1 MRNNGESI
9 ELFGNNLEENLQLI
23 KNNPKINNLILNQ
36 FTLENDFSLL
46 LNLNQVT
53 SLILK
58 DSYVNFKNFYTA
70 VCNLTNLE
78 KLAYNDYCFFEKNE
92 KEKLSTSLK
101 LPTLKVFKLEFS
113 SKYEPDFEVSGYSEP
128 HYKNKKNSIT
138 ELNNFHKVFPNLEEM
153 QFINYETYRMRME
166 KQDEYTELNSSIYLD
181 MNFNALNKFK
191 SLKKITINDGKPS
204 SLISTGAANIIKS
217 KEFTKTDIIINEIK
231 EADDLNLIYK
241 NNKELNITFDAGIE
255 HLNVSS
261 KEINNKIFES
271 LNNLLP
277 SKNPITINQ
286 LGLHDINYGEDDW
299 EFKKDKLIP
308 NIINDQIETIIFS
321 DTYKLVNSYDNEK
334 KLVFFLKLLSSIK
347 NLKHVIFDFKDI
359 EDSESKRDFAY
370 YDIEFLKNL
379 LYQLNSK
386 KLDVHFYLYSENIKE
401 VLENKKNSFEI
412 HLVYLINFFINNN
425 FFNHHVKF
433 VGFEEKELISFVKNY
448 INKIEEVYV
457 IDDYLFNN
465 SKRFPDQDILY
476 SEQIDNLKDH
486 YNFSSDIDSVSLEN
500 AYYEILRIA
509 SLQSNFTSSNKLL
522 LLIKKKNLHNLKNF
536 KFKKYY
542 SYIGNTW
549 HHINTAMDHDR
560 KNLKIDKLYDD
571 GSDAFSNKLY
581 EAAGKVVDGFI
592 NSNELQISNNT
603 KDEFL
608 KPLDTIKYVKE
619 SGLDRNALSEL
630 TDCWFEG
637 VTPWMGKYI
646 KLSKLND
653 LIPTENLQRL
663 ILSDC
668 LAQDDLELPYLPKL
682 KDLKLHFFTNHH
694 DTLKKDETKLKNFEN
709 LPNLEILDIGGL
721 FNHYNSKVKRVA
733 GISWFNLNDT
743 INDDRWAFIS
753 VDFSNLE
760 KLKTLKCDWSIIS
773 NFNKTVSFP
782 SLESLDL
789 KLFYQHEKMGGD
801 KKSLNKEAIVD
812 NDFLFLKK
820 SKLLKNL
827 DLRIGDTEG
836 YEHDTFLECIYKG
849 NGDFLNYISHNV
861 ESLKLRVNLSLFN
874 QLTIQDIIN
883 KICNKFLKLKHLYL
897 YFQFPKT
904 EENYN
909 YEKEVYKK
917 KIEVQN
923 IDFKTLSKL
932 KNLNHLDITS
942 SNDIDKQF
950 NIRNFQEIINLKKL
964 KFFIND
970 LKNIPFKDLKK
981 TRELFKKENYEDKAY
996 YNEDCA
1002 YMDEEELKNW
1012 TRFGE
1017 ICTDEWDYTSF
1028 ESVYLEIEKEENRKK
1043 YKKPKQVIKRKKNK
1057 KYSAP

>member
-1 MRNNGESI
+1 MEINSEYL

-23 KNNPKINNLILNQ
+23 KKNPKINNLILNR
-36 FTLENDFSLL
+36 FMLENDFSLL

-70 VCNLTNLE
+70 VGNLANLE
-78 KLAYNDYCFFEKNE
+78 KLTYNDYCFFEKDE
-92 KEKLSTSLK
+92 KEKLPTNLNF
-101 LPTLKVFKLEFS
+101 PTLKVFKLEFS
-113 SKYEPDFEVSGYSEP
+113 SKDEPDFEVSSYSEP

-138 ELNNFHKVFPNLEEM
+138 ELNNFHKIFLNLEEI
-153 QFINYETYRMRME
+153 QFTNYETYRMRME

-181 MNFNALNKFK
+181 MNFKALNKFK

-217 KEFTKTDIIINEIK
+217 KEFTKTDVIINEIK
-231 EADDLNLIYK
+231 EVDDLNLIYK

-261 KEINNKIFES
+261 KEINNKIFEN

-277 SKNPITINQ
+277 SKNLITINQ
-286 LGLHDINYGEDDW
+286 IGLHDINHGEEDW
-299 EFKKDKLIP
+299 KFKKDKLIP
-308 NIINDQIETIIFS
+308 NIIHDQIETVIFS
-321 DTYKLVNSYDNEK
+321 DTYKLANSFSNDK
-334 KLVFFLKLLSSIK
+334 KLVFFLKLLNSIK

-359 EDSESKRDFAY
+359 EDAESKRDFAY

-386 KLDVHFYLYSENIKE
+386 KPDVQFYLYSENIKE

-412 HLVYLINFFINNN
+412 HFVYLINFFINNN
-425 FFNHHVKF
+425 FFNHRVKF
-433 VGFEEKELISFVKNY
+433 VGFEEKELISFVNNY

-476 SEQIDNLKDH
+476 SKQIDDLVSH
-486 YNFSSDIDSVSLEN
+486 YPLHFDTAKISLLN
-500 AYYEILRIA
+500 VYQEILRIT

-522 LLIKKKNLHNLKNF
+522 LLLKKSNLHNLKNF

-549 HHINTAMDHDR
+549 HHINTAMDHDK

-592 NSNELQISNNT
+592 NSNELQISKKT

-608 KPLDTIKYVKE
+608 KPLDTIEYVKK
-619 SGLDRNALSEL
+619 SGLDRNSLSEL

-760 KLKTLKCDWSIIS
+760 KLKTLKCDWSVIS
-773 NFNKTVSFP
+773 NFNKTLSFP

-827 DLRIGDTEG
+827 NLEIGDTEG
-836 YEHDTFLECIYKG
+836 YEHPQFLECIYKG

-897 YFQFPKT
+897 YFHFPET
-904 EENYN
+904 EETYN
-909 YEKEVYKK
+909 YEKKVYKK
-917 KIEVQN
+917 KIEFQN

-942 SNDIDKQF
+942 PNDIF

-970 LKNIPFKDLKK
+970 LKNIPFKDFKK
-981 TRELFKKENYEDKAY
+981 TRELFKKENYENKTY

-1028 ESVYLEIEKEENRKK
+1028 ESAYLEIEKEENRKK
-1043 YKKPKQVIKRKKNK
+1043 YKKPKQVIKRKVK
-1057 KYSAP
+1057 KK